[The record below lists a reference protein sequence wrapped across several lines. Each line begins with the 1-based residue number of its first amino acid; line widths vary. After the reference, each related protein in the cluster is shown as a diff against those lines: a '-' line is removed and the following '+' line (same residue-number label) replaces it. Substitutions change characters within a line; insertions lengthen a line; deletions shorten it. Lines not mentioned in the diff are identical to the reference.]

1 MLLAPIMA
9 GHNATDDDGGAAG
22 AVRVSASNEEKDE
35 LKRRR
40 SIVVDFVSVFCIC
53 MVEFVARGPRAVS
66 SVLTVKIRT

>member
-22 AVRVSASNEEKDE
+22 AVRVPASNEEKDE

-40 SIVVDFVSVFCIC
+40 SIVVDFVSVLYLYGRVCS
-53 MVEFVARGPRAVS
+53 ERAARGLICAYR
-66 SVLTVKIRT
+66 